1 MFLNLKNVLL
11 VISVLFMSQ
20 TVAAPIETQI
30 DGEDVKIYTGFK
42 KIGEISDTN
51 SFKNKSEVK
60 KDLEIDSETKANTE
74 LEGLAVNDVES
85 NNVNDASDDIANDN
99 SNIAIVGKNIY
110 QEDSK
115 PSLHYIALVKGKNS
129 SYLLGKTIIVECNED
144 ASNCLKTDLAIEQVL
159 KLDDYMYLLKV
170 RDFNEWQNVMEYLKS
185 DSSIKTISPFYDKQI
200 PGKVY

>member
-74 LEGLAVNDVES
+74 LEGLA
-85 NNVNDASDDIANDN
+85 VNDASDDIANDN